1 MFCQK
6 WEQKSSLDEQDVTI
20 VMEIAK
26 VIERG
31 RKDRLPALRNVS
43 QKKLLEEAS
52 EVDKVLSKFKT
63 HNLIKTNE
71 FFYAGAVVITNR
83 LGVKVAGKKEPM
95 WTRRLQNN
103 IKELRKDLSQLE
115 VSKDKRY

>member
-1 MFCQK
+1 MFCRK
-6 WEQKSSLDEQDVTI
+6 WEQKSSLNEEEVTI

-43 QKKLLEEAS
+43 KKKLLEETV

-83 LGVKVAGKKEPM
+83 LGVKVTGKKEPM

-103 IKELRKDLSQLE
+103 IKELRKDVSQPE